1 MIFDWG
7 ASAVD
12 VSLLTIGDGVFEVK
26 QLLQTFNL
34 EEKILITDS
43 ELLR

>member
-1 MIFDWG
+1 MIFYWG

-12 VSLLTIGDGVFEVK
+12 ASLFPIGDGVFEVK

-43 ELLR
+43 KLLR